1 MNKSMLINERSWSI
15 LFQKSVQLAEL
26 LLGDLSDQ
34 FSNLSKR
41 FNLRKIQK
49 KDNMAIKELIQKI
62 LIQRGGVGVDSLF
75 YDPELIDIC
84 DSYYQQDSYFAVLT
98 YRKEVVGGV
107 GLKPAYDEV
116 EPPSDIC
123 ELKKLYLH
131 KDYRNKGQGK
141 YMFDFALKK
150 AKSLG
155 YKSIKVETE
164 RRNENFL
171 EFLLREQF
179 ELRECSVSSEENTK
193 LVFYKR
199 L

>member
-1 MNKSMLINERSWSI
+1 MLINERSWSI